1 EVLAEVTGQ
10 IETWN
15 KSNDSL
21 NRMFMKN
28 WEAKVK
34 HLKNFDWKALKQ
46 ELEFLQQRRQQM
58 DAAYELELRTLLING
73 KADGLECY
81 RVQSVSSIIRTPFE
95 KPPDGVL
102 SEKVEVIA
110 TPGEYEPASVVLFSK
125 EGLSDLMLEPGDL
138 VSESA
143 SIDSGHVD
151 VRVVKC
157 WYQAGT
163 AWVRQHQLRSV
174 RMLVPE
180 LLLKDDSL
188 VKVDYKNRINYVRFD
203 FEDGPRYINMS
214 RLDPHEDATTSKLD
228 PKDRQPDWLVKNSPI
243 RDSKTLK
250 PFELPAGQYKQ
261 IWFTFYVPK
270 KTAPGLYKGSV
281 KITSA
286 GRLIKTLEVNL
297 RVLPFTLA
305 DSRTY
310 YNLKKPFTS
319 GIYYKGILCSKKN
332 LSNNSLRG
340 YWKSEKLFRAD
351 LENMLTHGVNNP
363 QIYQF
368 DFDKSLETFEQLLK
382 IRQEVGMDNSKL
394 YIHAQSNWGL
404 KTNDDPKAIA
414 KAVREIKA
422 AKQVAKKYGC
432 KEFYVYAIDEARGD
446 MVTKQRNIWD
456 AFQKQ
461 AGVKIYVAGSMHH
474 KPTSF
479 ELSGDILDLLVNVA
493 MPKREFADLWHSEGH
508 DIWCYGNPQGGIENP
523 LAFRRNF
530 GLLLWKAKFD
540 GACTYCY
547 SLGYGHPWN
556 DFDSPRWRDH
566 NFTYPTVEGVVD
578 TIAWEGY
585 REAMDDIRYG
595 TTLKQLIAEALSGS
609 AMDAEKKSIAKEA
622 DAWLE
627 DIDENTRN
635 LDTVRMKIIQYILK
649 LRR

>member
-1 EVLAEVTGQ
+1 MTAASKAPDLLLQ
-10 IETWN
+10 H
-15 KSNDSL
+15 
-21 NRMFMKN
+21 
-28 WEAKVK
+28 
-34 HLKNFDWKALKQ
+34 HLKKLRLPSVLREYEKLA
-46 ELEFLQQRRQQM
+46 RQC
-58 DAAYELELRTLLING
+58 AAENVDHIRYLARLIELELIDREGRMVERRI
-73 KADGLECY
+73 KAA
-81 RVQSVSSIIRTPFE
+81 RF
-95 KPPDGVL
+95 
-102 SEKVEVIA
+102 
-110 TPGEYEPASVVLFSK
+110 PA
-125 EGLSDLMLEPGDL
+125 
-138 VSESA
+138 
-143 SIDSGHVD
+143 I
-151 VRVVKC
+151 
-157 WYQAGT
+157 
-163 AWVRQHQLRSV
+163 
-174 RMLVPE
+174 
-180 LLLKDDSL
+180 
-188 VKVDYKNRINYVRFD
+188 
-203 FEDGPRYINMS
+203 
-214 RLDPHEDATTSKLD
+214 
-228 PKDRQPDWLVKNSPI
+228 
-243 RDSKTLK
+243 
-250 PFELPAGQYKQ
+250 
-261 IWFTFYVPK
+261 
-270 KTAPGLYKGSV
+270 
-281 KITSA
+281 
-286 GRLIKTLEVNL
+286 
-297 RVLPFTLA
+297 
-305 DSRTY
+305 
-310 YNLKKPFTS
+310 
-319 GIYYKGILCSKKN
+319 
-332 LSNNSLRG
+332 
-340 YWKSEKLFRAD
+340 
-351 LENMLTHGVNNP
+351 
-363 QIYQF
+363 
-368 DFDKSLETFEQLLK
+368 KSLETFERVLK

-446 MVTKQRNIWD
+446 LVTQQRNIWD
-456 AFQKQ
+456 AFHKQ

-479 ELSGDILDLLVNVA
+479 ELSGDILDLLVNLA

-508 DIWCYGNPQGGIENP
+508 DIWCYGNPQGGIEDP

-530 GLLLWKAKFD
+530 GLVLWKAKFD

-635 LDTVRMKIIQYILK
+635 LDTVRMGIIQYILK